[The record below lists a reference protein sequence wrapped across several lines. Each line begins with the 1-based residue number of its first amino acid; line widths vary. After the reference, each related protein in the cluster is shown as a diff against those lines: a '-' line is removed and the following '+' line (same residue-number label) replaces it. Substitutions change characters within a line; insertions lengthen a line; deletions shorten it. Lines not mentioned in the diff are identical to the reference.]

1 MKIPERSYLLFP
13 KASSETVLSKVSG
26 GFTHYEGIN
35 SDILIG
41 SSLKCIFKNIGEN
54 HYFFIGD
61 FYDPDNPSN
70 TNLEVVESLFDNPD
84 TFDHVMEKTY
94 SLFGKWLII
103 EDSKDKLQ
111 IMGDACCT
119 KSIKYHSSLPYVSD
133 LASLVA
139 YLSESKCVF
148 DLKNEDKDY
157 YDFVVNAYKKTNWWC
172 GNATAYK
179 EVLSLLPNH
188 KYIYYYENNELT
200 VKRWI
205 ISYPSKGTAQEY
217 YENTINRSTSL
228 LTGFFHSLKNRG
240 EFALTLTGGKDSR
253 LLFAACH
260 SAGIDAHYFVSIHG
274 DKTEKTQD
282 IVIPQKLTEK
292 LGIKFN
298 VFHTKTFEDIVKQ
311 IVQYFPEISANQYAQ
326 YNYAS
331 NFTNK
336 SKEFKIVLGL
346 IPEIITRYYHRR
358 LFFVSASGLSDI
370 ARHTNSDFAIKCYQS
385 WLDYSL
391 KEKLPK
397 GYSILD
403 LFYWEHRAGRWAI
416 QSINVGDLYQDAIHG
431 YNCREFYDINM
442 RIDPK
447 IRQYPRRKYIE
458 ILTSFYGN
466 LYLEVPYGCSDKFSG
481 RLIDKIQ
488 ELGFGMPFRQAEY
501 LYRRIKH
508 RIWE

>member
-1 MKIPERSYLLFP
+1 MKMPERSYLLFP
-13 KASSETVLSKVSG
+13 KSCMEFVLSKVSG
-26 GFTHYEGIN
+26 EFTYYEGIN
-35 SDILIG
+35 SDIIIG
-41 SSLKCIFKNIGEN
+41 SYLSCISKKVGGNY
-54 HYFFIGD
+54 YFFVGD
-61 FYDPDNPSN
+61 FYDPDNPLS
-70 TNLEVVESLFDNPD
+70 TNLEVVELLYDNID
-84 TFDHVMEKTY
+84 VFEQVMENTY

-103 EDSKDKLQ
+103 EDSIENLQ

-133 LASLVA
+133 LASLIA
-139 YLSESKCVF
+139 FITESKSVF

-157 YDFVVNAYKKTNWWC
+157 YDFAVNQYKKTNWWC
-172 GNATAYK
+172 GNATAFK

-188 KYIYYYENNELT
+188 KYIYNYENGELT

-205 ISYPSKGTAQEY
+205 ISYPPKGTAQEY
-217 YENTINRSTSL
+217 YENCIKRSTSL

-240 EFALTLTGGKDSR
+240 DFALTVTGGKDSR

-274 DKTEKTQD
+274 DKDDKTED

-292 LGIKFN
+292 FGVKFN
-298 VFHTKTFEDIVKQ
+298 VFHTQTYDDVVKQ
-311 IVQYFPEISANQYAQ
+311 IALYFPEISANQYAQ

-331 NFTNK
+331 NFINK

-358 LFFVSASGLSDI
+358 LFFISASGLSDI
-370 ARHTNSDFAIKCYQS
+370 TRHTNSDFAINCYQS
-385 WLDYSL
+385 WLNYSL

-442 RIDPK
+442 K
-447 IRQYPRRKYIE
+447 IETKVRQYPRRKYME
-458 ILTSFYGN
+458 ILTSFYGES
-466 LYLEVPYGCSDKFSG
+466 YIQVPYDSLSKFSWKV
-481 RLIDKIQ
+481 INKIE
-488 ELGFGMPFRQAEY
+488 ELGIGMPFRQIEY
-501 LYRRIKH
+501 LYRKVKNRGG
-508 RIWE
+508 R